1 MTLSEQTRK
10 ATEEFIASQPADA
23 QLIIQQAFKMILKS
37 NSGDQALKAG
47 DQARDFA
54 LPNATG
60 GSTRLFE
67 LLAQGPVV
75 LSFYRGGWCPYC
87 NLEFKALNDV
97 LPEIHALGARLVGV
111 CPELPDHSLSTA
123 ERHQL
128 QFEVLSDI
136 GNNIAREYGIVM
148 EVPASMRSLYLQWG
162 LDVPTVNGDETWELP
177 IPATYVIDSD
187 GRVATAYVNK
197 DYTQRMEPKA
207 IIAALKELKH

>member
-1 MTLSEQTRK
+1 
-10 ATEEFIASQPADA
+10 
-23 QLIIQQAFKMILKS
+23 
-37 NSGDQALKAG
+37 
-47 DQARDFA
+47 
-54 LPNATG
+54 
-60 GSTRLFE
+60 

-148 EVPASMRSLYLQWG
+148 QVPASMRPLYLQWG

-187 GRVATAYVNK
+187 GRIATAYVNK
-197 DYTQRMEPKA
+197 DYTQRMEPEA
-207 IIAALKELKH
+207 IIEALKELKH